1 MEEPGNLTPARL
13 GLELEVQSV
22 LEEIRPAIQMDG
34 GDVEFVSLDADGKV
48 TVRLLGACTG
58 CAMSQLTL
66 KQGIENLLMSRLD
79 GVTSVEAEGLETPA

>member
-1 MEEPGNLTPARL
+1 MHETENTQPARL
-13 GLELEVQSV
+13 GLELQVQSV

-34 GDVEFVSLDADGKV
+34 GDVEFVSLDESGKV

-79 GVTSVEAEGLETPA
+79 GVTSVEAEGLESPA